1 MAGVL
6 VHILIFSLSLLALAK
21 GADYF
26 VEYSARLAKRFGV
39 FRSHDWTDRN
49 FYWHL
54 FT

>member
-26 VEYSARLAKRFGV
+26 VEYSARLGETVWR
-39 FRSHDWTDRN
+39 FRSHDWN
-49 FYWHL
+49 
-54 FT
+54 